1 MKKKVLLIIAVLAVC
16 LLFVA
21 CKGEQ
26 GLRGEQ
32 GLQGVQG
39 EQGLP
44 GRDGVDGKDGKDG
57 KDGVTPTISINSDGY
72 WVINGNVLPILAV
85 GQDGVDGVTPTISIS
100 DDGYW
105 VLNNQKT
112 QYKAVATDGENGRG
126 IESMSYDSDGNLVVK
141 YTDGSSETLILPPKE
156 EHKCDYGEPILF
168 TDKNENCARALTYKS
183 CKECGN
189 VVWQMG
195 TSDSHN
201 WQSQLS
207 FDGKYHYYKCNNC
220 IQVKDVSKHTLDENG
235 NCEVCKQFIGKV
247 EYEVCE
253 DGQGGKYA
261 RVIKCTSI
269 ADYVAVDSEYEGVPV
284 TEIYDWGMDSNVRSV
299 RLPDSITVICE
310 GAFMMTKVEEINLP
324 DGLKT
329 IGAWA
334 FLDSE
339 LSSLHI
345 PASVESIGE
354 DAFND
359 IENFTLT
366 VDEDSQYF
374 KVVDDNLYSADL
386 TTLYWYNG
394 NNVRTK
400 FVIPDTVTTI
410 KGYAFNKP
418 KYLKEI
424 VIPRSVT
431 FISQGAF
438 SGHGS
443 EGALES
449 IVFEVPTGWIIYEED
464 DMSDA
469 KEKTFAD
476 EISNNALYIVM
487 NCNSYNIKRII
498 E

>member
-1 MKKKVLLIIAVLAVC
+1 MKKKALLIITIIVMC
-16 LLFVA
+16 LLCVA

-44 GRDGVDGKDGKDG
+44 GRDGVDGKDG
-57 KDGVTPTISINSDGY
+57 VTPTISINSDGY
-72 WVINGNVLPILAV
+72 WVINGNVLPIKAI
-85 GQDGVDGVTPTISIS
+85 GQDGEDGITPTISIS

-112 QYKAVATDGENGRG
+112 QHKAVATNGTDGRG
-126 IESMSYDSDGNLVVK
+126 IESMSYDNDGNLVVK
-141 YTDGSSETLILPPKE
+141 YTDGSSETLVLPPKE
-156 EHKCDYGEPILF
+156 EHECDYGEPILF
-168 TDKNENCARALTYKS
+168 NDKNENCARALTYKS

-195 TSDSHN
+195 TSDSHD
-201 WQSQLS
+201 WQTQLS

-220 IQVKDVSKHTLDENG
+220 IQVKDIQKHTLDDNDT
-235 NCEVCKQFIGKV
+235 CEICKQFIGKV

-269 ADYVAVDSEYEGVPV
+269 ADYVVVDSEYEGVPV
-284 TEIYDWGMDSNVRSV
+284 TEIYDWGMDNNVRSV
-299 RLPDSITVICE
+299 RLPDSITAICE
-310 GAFMMTKVEEINLP
+310 GAFMMSKVEEINLP

-334 FLDSE
+334 FLGSE

-354 DAFND
+354 DAFNE

-374 KVVDDNLYSADL
+374 KVVDDNLYSADM
-386 TTLYWYNG
+386 TALYWYNS
-394 NNVRTK
+394 NNARTK
-400 FVIPDTVTTI
+400 FVIPNTVTTI
-410 KGYAFNKP
+410 KGYAFCKP

-424 VIPRSVT
+424 IIPSSVT

-438 SGHGS
+438 SGYGS

-449 IVFEVPTGWIIYEED
+449 IVFEVPTGWIIYEKD

-476 EISNNALYIVM
+476 EFSDNALYIVM
-487 NCNSYNIKRII
+487 NCNSCNIKRII